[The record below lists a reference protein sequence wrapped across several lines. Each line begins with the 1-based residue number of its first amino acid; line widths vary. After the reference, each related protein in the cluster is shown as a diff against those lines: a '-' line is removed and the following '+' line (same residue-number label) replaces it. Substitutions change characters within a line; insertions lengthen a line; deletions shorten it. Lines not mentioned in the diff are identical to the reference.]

1 VPSARLVLDS
11 AFALAPVPRR
21 LFGSFVEHMGRC
33 VYTGIYEPGHSTADE
48 NGLRTDVLELT
59 REIGPTV
66 VRYPGGNFVSNYRW
80 EDGVGPRDRRPTR
93 LDLAWHSIET
103 NQFGLHDFMSWAD
116 QVGTEPMMA
125 VNLGTRGLQEACDL
139 IEYTNHAGGT
149 YWSDQRIA
157 NGAKDPYGV
166 KLWCLGN
173 EMDGPWQVGHK
184 TAAEYGRIA
193 NETGKAMRLVDGE
206 IELVACGSSNSSM
219 PTFGA
224 WESEVL
230 EHCYDTVDYISL
242 HAYYEEYDDDPLSFL
257 ASAVNMDRFIES
269 VIATAD
275 AVRARG
281 RHQKR
286 INLSF
291 DEWNVWYIRRFG
303 GDGPKPSHVE
313 WKPQPRLI
321 EDEYTITDAVVV
333 GTFLNSLLRHGDR
346 VTVACQA
353 QLVNVIGL
361 LRSEPGGDAW
371 KQTIAYPFEQMQRLA
386 RGQILQVVATSDRF
400 DSDAYT
406 DVPLVDATATYD
418 AETGRAAVFVANRS
432 LEESAQLEVD
442 LRGIGGTAVLG
453 ATTLHAR
460 DGQDLHTTNLEQ
472 HDAVVP
478 IRFDDHAVRDGQL
491 TATVPALSWTV
502 FEIDARREG

>member
-1 VPSARLVLDS
+1 VPAARLVLDS
-11 AFALAPVPRR
+11 AFALAPVPQR

-33 VYTGIYEPGHSTADE
+33 VYTGIYEPGHSTADDQ
-48 NGLRTDVLELT
+48 GLRQDVLELT
-59 REIGPTV
+59 REVGPTV

-80 EDGVGPRDRRPTR
+80 EDGVGPREQRPTR
-93 LDLAWHSIET
+93 LDLAWHSVET
-103 NQFGLHDFMSWAD
+103 NQFGLHDFLAWAD
-116 QVGTEPMMA
+116 KVGTEPMMA

-157 NGAKDPYGV
+157 NGAKDPFRV

-184 TAAEYGRIA
+184 TAAEYGRLA
-193 NETGKAMRLVDGE
+193 NETGKAMRLVDGD

-219 PTFGA
+219 PTFGE
-224 WESEVL
+224 WESTTL
-230 EHCYDTVDYISL
+230 DLCYDTVDYISL
-242 HAYYEEYDDDPLSFL
+242 HAYYEERDDDALSFL
-257 ASAVNMDRFIES
+257 ASAVNMDRFIDS
-269 VIATAD
+269 VVATAD
-275 AVRARG
+275 AVRARKG
-281 RHQKR
+281 RSKR

-291 DEWNVWYIRRFG
+291 DEWNVWYQRRFG

-313 WKPQPRLI
+313 WRPQPRLI
-321 EDEYTITDAVVV
+321 EDEYTVTDAVVV
-333 GTFLNSLLRHGDR
+333 GTLLNSLLRHGDR

-361 LRSEPGGDAW
+361 LRSEPGGEAW
-371 KQTIAYPFEQMQRLA
+371 KQTIAYPFEQVRRLA
-386 RGQILQVVATSDRF
+386 RGQILQVVSSSDLY
-400 DSDAYT
+400 DSPAYT
-406 DVPLVDATATYD
+406 DVPLVDASATYD

-432 LEESAQLEVD
+432 LTEPASLEVD
-442 LRGIGGTAVLG
+442 LRGIGGSAVVA

-460 DGQDLHTTNLEQ
+460 GGQDRHATNLEA

-478 IRFDDHAVRDGQL
+478 TSFTDHAVRDGEL
-491 TATVPALSWTV
+491 TATLPALSWTV
-502 FEIDARREG
+502 FELDAHREG